1 MVAFLGRWLLTY
13 PIVWEMIFMP
23 TFSSLNDLMKYLEN
37 QVEKN
42 IKRIGEEVKSV
53 LKNFI
58 LQDLYMTYTPSEYQ
72 RTMDFLNAV
81 ECSPVKKNGNV
92 FQVEIYINPDKL
104 RTASGEIPEGWL
116 PHTSSLGKYR
126 GDTEYEGKS
135 IGWWLIYWFETGDNT
150 SPFSRGK
157 IGMFEKTRDWIEEER
172 YLNVRMKELF
182 EKNGIPCI

>member
-1 MVAFLGRWLLTY
+1 MGRWTSLLPY
-13 PIVWEMIFMP
+13 HFGDDFMP
-23 TFSSLNDLMKYLEN
+23 TFHSLNDLMKYLET
-37 QVEKN
+37 QVENN
-42 IKRIGEEVKSV
+42 IKKIGEEVKSV
-53 LKNFI
+53 LRNFI
-58 LQDLYMTYTPSEYQ
+58 LQDLYMSYTPLEYQ

-81 ECSPVKKNGNV
+81 ECSPVKKNGNI

-104 RTASGEIPEGWL
+104 RTASGDIPEGWL

-157 IGMFEKTRDWIEEER
+157 IGMFEKTRDWIEEEK